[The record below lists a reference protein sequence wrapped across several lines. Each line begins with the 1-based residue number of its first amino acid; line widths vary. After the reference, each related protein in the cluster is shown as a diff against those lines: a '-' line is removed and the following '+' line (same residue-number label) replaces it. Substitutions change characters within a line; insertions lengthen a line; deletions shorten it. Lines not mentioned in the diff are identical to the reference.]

1 MRHEVDVRTRRMSVA
16 SPCASASA
24 CGERV
29 RDEHEHKGCRPE
41 QDFVVFKVDFKNAFN
56 LASRARILALV
67 MEHFPEIARWAHWC
81 YGQPGGEDPMLWFAE
96 WVLASK
102 EGVQQGDP
110 LGPLLFSL
118 VIQKLIVAINAEC
131 PELALNLWYLD
142 DGVLAGRT
150 ADVEAALGV
159 IARLG
164 PDLGLELNLVKNEV
178 VFFWGDTPD
187 PFPAQVERFRDG
199 FELLGSPIGDEAF
212 CTSFISKFTAKAVKH
227 TLGPL
232 SSLDDPQVVHMLIR
246 LCASFCRVVHLLRA
260 VPTPFARHAIGVFDR
275 EVQKALSHGVGI
287 LFPERAWLQL
297 RLPLSLGGA
306 GMRRASDHVAGA
318 YVASV
323 MRAAEEDSWPAHLA
337 MGFAESLDELCA
349 HSGLHA
355 AAVRDPAQPHTQRYF
370 SEAVDQHAFASLL
383 ASAPLLDKARLL
395 SISGQGAG
403 AWLGVI
409 PSEALG
415 YVLVPC
421 EFSVLLKWWCGL
433 AVYDSVC
440 ACPGCG
446 AAMDLRGYH
455 ALTCTHMGSFGV
467 RHNALREIFLTFLH
481 RAGITSAVRE
491 APSLLPGSAAR
502 PADIFIPDFEPPKA
516 ACLDFAV
523 THPQQT
529 NIIKCA
535 SVCAGAAAAQY
546 EEAVKE
552 MKFGADC
559 KAAGLILVPMV
570 VETYGRWGDR
580 SAEAFRLVSKACAN
594 QASEKVAAAGAHIRR
609 SLSVGLQRLNARI
622 LLARAN
628 PLVEILMEPVDLDE
642 GSREDDAVPGRVG
655 EVCEALAVLE
665 DAPSMVAAV
674 RLSCAAGYLSG
685 EDLLLLRAALPG
697 IVLPA
702 LSA

>member
-1 MRHEVDVRTRRMSVA
+1 MDIGLLA
-16 SPCASASA
+16 SLLND
-24 CGERV
+24 R
-29 RDEHEHKGCRPE
+29 
-41 QDFVVFKVDFKNAFN
+41 FN
-56 LASRARILALV
+56 L
-67 MEHFPEIARWAHWC
+67 
-81 YGQPGGEDPMLWFAE
+81 
-96 WVLASK
+96 K
-102 EGVQQGDP
+102 
-110 LGPLLFSL
+110 
-118 VIQKLIVAINAEC
+118 KKK
-131 PELALNLWYLD
+131 
-142 DGVLAGRT
+142 
-150 ADVEAALGV
+150 
-159 IARLG
+159 G
-164 PDLGLELNLVKNEV
+164 PDLGLELNLVKNEA
-178 VFFWGDTPD
+178 VFFWDDTPD
-187 PFPAQVERFRDG
+187 PFPAQVERLRDG

-212 CTSFISKFTAKAVKH
+212 CTNFINKFTAKAVKH

-260 VPTPFARHAIGVFDR
+260 VPTPFARQAVDVFDR
-275 EVQKALSHGVGI
+275 EVQKALAHGVGI

-297 RLPLSLGGA
+297 RLPLTLGGA
-306 GMRRASDHVAGA
+306 GMRRAADHAAGA
-318 YVASV
+318 YLASV
-323 MRAAEEDSWPAHLA
+323 MRAAEEDNWPAHLA
-337 MGFAESLDELCA
+337 MGFAQSLDVLRER
-349 HSGLHA
+349 SGLEAVA
-355 AAVRDPAQPHTQRYF
+355 ACDPAQPRTQRYF
-370 SEAVDQHAFASLL
+370 SEAVDRLAFASLL
-383 ASAPLLDKARLL
+383 ASAPLHDKARLL
-395 SISGQGAG
+395 SISGHGAG

-415 YVLVPC
+415 YVLSPR
-421 EFSVLLKWWCGL
+421 EFSILLKWWCGM

-481 RAGITSAVRE
+481 RAGITAAVRE

-502 PADIFIPDFEPPKA
+502 PADIFVPDFVPPKA

-546 EEAVKE
+546 EEAVKD
-552 MKFGADC
+552 MKFGAAC
-559 KAAGLILVPMV
+559 EAAGLVLVPMV
-570 VETYGRWGDR
+570 VETYGRWGER
-580 SAEAFRLVSKACAN
+580 SAAAFQLVSKACAG

-628 PLVEILMEPVDLDE
+628 PSAEIFMEPVDLDRGPGAGE
-642 GSREDDAVPGRVG
+642 LVAGRVD
-655 EVCEALAVLE
+655 EVADALAELE
-665 DAPSMVAAV
+665 ASPTMVETV
-674 RLSCAAGYLSG
+674 RLSCGAGYLSG
-685 EDLLLLRAALPG
+685 EAMRLLRAALPG

-702 LSA
+702 PPA